1 MKVDAA
7 KRETLFFSMTLEYL
21 EKYMPMQL
29 GRSKQ
34 TIKAHRDALT
44 VFRRFLN
51 VDKNSSI
58 GRFTFKECTPELI
71 QDFILYLKD
80 VGNSAATRN
89 RRLCSLRSYVWFA
102 ADRDI
107 ALQSVALRM
116 DKIPLCKEEKRE
128 KAVMSAEAL
137 SCLLHQ
143 PANTKMGLRD
153 RTMMILLYDSAI
165 RLDEL
170 LSMKVKDAVVQS
182 AEPYIRVFGKGS
194 KERVVAVTEITAN
207 HLAEYIRAFHDCA
220 TKSNQNLLFYTKIK
234 GETGKMSE
242 GNVERFIDQY
252 ATQAR
257 KDCKEIPAKVYPHM
271 FRRSRATELYQN
283 GVELALI
290 SKILGHS
297 QIETTKI
304 YAVPSLEML
313 RVAIESVET
322 LEQAA
327 EQPLWE
333 SCSEEDMARLCGI
346 R

>member
-1 MKVDAA
+1 MKGSAA
-7 KRETLFFSMTLEYL
+7 KQETLFFSMTLEYL
-21 EKYMPMQL
+21 ETYMPRQL

-51 VDKNSSI
+51 IDKKISM
-58 GRFTFKECTPELI
+58 GHFTFRECTPELI

-80 VGNSAATRN
+80 GGNSAATCN
-89 RRLCSLRSYVWFA
+89 RRLCSLRSYIWFA

-137 SCLLHQ
+137 SYILRQ
-143 PANTKMGLRD
+143 PKNTKLGLRD

-170 LSMKVKDAVVQS
+170 LSMSVKDAVLYS
-182 AEPYIRVFGKGS
+182 GEPYIRVFGKGR
-194 KERVVAVTEITAN
+194 KERVVAITEISAG
-207 HLAEYIRAFHDCA
+207 HLAEYIRVFHHCTGSGQD
-220 TKSNQNLLFYTKIK
+220 LLFYTKIK

-242 GNVERFIDQY
+242 GNVERFVAHY
-252 ATQAR
+252 ANQAR
-257 KDCKEIPAKVYPHM
+257 RDCKEIPEKVYPHM

-290 SKILGHS
+290 SKILGHA
-297 QIETTKI
+297 QIETTKT

-313 RVAIESVET
+313 REAIESVET

-327 EQPLWE
+327 ELPLWE
-333 SCSEEDMARLCGI
+333 SCSEENMAKLCGI